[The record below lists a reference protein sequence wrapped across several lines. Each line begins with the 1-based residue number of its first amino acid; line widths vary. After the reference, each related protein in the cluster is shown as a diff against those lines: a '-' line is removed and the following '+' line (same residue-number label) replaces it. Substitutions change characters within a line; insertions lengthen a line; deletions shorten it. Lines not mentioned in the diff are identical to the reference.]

1 MLESYTIRDIRQ
13 LKALSHTVRV
23 RILAALA
30 EKPMTA
36 KQLAD
41 LFGEEPAKTS
51 YHVKQLLKVGLVE
64 LKFTRETQNGIVE
77 KYYQAIAREFQTD
90 PLLTT
95 QPGGRSRLEP
105 ALVRELN
112 QVQSDFLRA
121 YRADRE
127 QVGAD
132 GQAGGPQDPADGS
145 AVHHGL
151 HRLRLNAGQ
160 REAFLRE
167 LRDLIARYED
177 AEGDYAFHFLAY
189 PHPHQAGAPGPV
201 TSARGHT

>member
-13 LKALSHTVRV
+13 LKALSHAVRV
-23 RILAALA
+23 RILSALA

-90 PLLTT
+90 PLLTAH
-95 QPGGRSRLEP
+95 PGRSRLEP
-105 ALVRELN
+105 GLLRELN

-127 QVGAD
+127 QAGTD
-132 GQAGGPQDPADGS
+132 GREAGTPDPAGGS

-151 HRLRLNAGQ
+151 HRLRLGPGQ

-167 LRDLIARYED
+167 LQDLIARYED

-189 PHPHQAGAPGPV
+189 PHPHPVGTPGPV
-201 TSARGHT
+201 TSTRGRT

>member
-13 LKALSHTVRV
+13 LKALSHATRV
-23 RILAALA
+23 RILATLT

-77 KYYQAIAREFQTD
+77 KYYQAIAKEFQTD
-90 PLLTT
+90 PLLAA
-95 QPGGRSRLEP
+95 QSGGRSRLE
-105 ALVRELN
+105 AGLVRELN
-112 QVQSDFLRA
+112 QIQSDFLRA
-121 YRADRE
+121 CQTSRDQTGKDGE
-127 QVGAD
+127 GA
-132 GQAGGPQDPADGS
+132 GTT
-145 AVHHGL
+145 HHGL
-151 HRLRLNAGQ
+151 YRLRLGAVR
-160 REAFLRE
+160 REAFLKE
-167 LRDLIARYED
+167 LRALVARYED

-189 PHPHQAGAPGPV
+189 PHPGGSGAG
-201 TSARGHT
+201 

>member
-13 LKALSHTVRV
+13 LKALSHASRV
-23 RILAALA
+23 RILATLA

-64 LKFTRETQNGIVE
+64 LKYTRETPNGIVE

-90 PLLTT
+90 PLLTG
-95 QPGGRSRLEP
+95 QPGGNSQVE
-105 ALVRELN
+105 AGLVRELN
-112 QVQSDFLRA
+112 RIQSDFLRA
-121 YRADRE
+121 CRADIE
-127 QVGAD
+127 HAAK
-132 GQAGGPQDPADGS
+132 AGTGGGT
-145 AVHHGL
+145 VHHGL
-151 HRLRLNAGQ
+151 HRLRLDAGQ

-167 LRDLIARYED
+167 LGELIARYED
-177 AEGDYAFHFLAY
+177 AGGNYAFHFLAY
-189 PHPHQAGAPGPV
+189 PCPAGSGDD
-201 TSARGHT
+201 